1 LDALLDVVTLPS
13 DGVVEA
19 AGKDNALVGPTLAD
33 KTSDQA
39 QSQVATKADDAEI
52 PMHIWDERL
61 LPNLPQYLRAKIPL
75 QFISLRCNGGEEVFL
90 ETFFFGSRRNPEV
103 FVGLKIPGKPEWLF
117 FQLGWIVPH

>member
-1 LDALLDVVTLPS
+1 MDALLDVVTLPS

-90 ETFFFGSRRNPEV
+90 ETFFFGSRRNTA
-103 FVGLKIPGKPEWLF
+103 L
-117 FQLGWIVPH
+117 